1 MLEVNVDRCIGCGEC
16 EEVCSFGAIA
26 VNHDIAVVDQDS
38 CTMCGTC
45 VDTCPED
52 ALTLERGDDTRKA
65 SDLDAWRGVWVV
77 AEQRNGELATVTYEL
92 LGKARGLADDLGEPL
107 TAILMGHEIGERA
120 TDLASHGADRV
131 LVVDY
136 PAFATFTDE
145 VFGNTL
151 AYLARQERPEIILAG
166 ATSMGRSFIPRVATV
181 LETGLTA
188 DCTELSIRKEDR
200 ALLQTRPA
208 FGGNLMATIVCPNHR
223 PQMATVRPHVFKA
236 QPATTSPTAEII
248 NVNIPEELLK
258 SKVKVI
264 ESVQEQAEGPGLTD
278 AEIIITAGRGM
289 ENKKNIALVEE
300 LAELMGAAI
309 GASRAAT
316 DAGWLPERAQIGQ
329 TGVTV
334 SPKLYIGCGVSGAIQ
349 HIVGIQGAEIIVAIN
364 KDPDAPLF
372 NLATYGIVGD
382 VKVILPLLVKRI
394 KRERGIA

>member
-26 VNHDIAVVDQDS
+26 VEQDVAVVDYDS
-38 CTMCGTC
+38 CTLCGTC

-52 ALTLERGDDTRKA
+52 ALTLERSDEVRDAT
-65 SDLDAWRGVWVV
+65 DLDTWRGVWVV
-77 AEQRNGELATVTYEL
+77 AEQRDGKVATVTYEL
-92 LGKARGLADDLGEPL
+92 LGKARGLADDLRVPL
-107 TAILMGHEIGERA
+107 TAILMGHEIGDKA
-120 TDLASHGADRV
+120 VDIASHGADRV
-131 LVVDY
+131 LVVDH
-136 PAFATFTDE
+136 PAFAAFTDE

-151 AYLARQERPEIILAG
+151 VYLARQERPEIILAG

-188 DCTELSIRKEDR
+188 DCTELSIRKDDR

-208 FGGNLMATIVCPNHR
+208 FGGNLLATIVCPDHR

-236 QPATTSPTAEII
+236 RPATENPTAEII
-248 NVNIPEELLK
+248 NVNIPEGLLK
-258 SKVKVI
+258 SRVRVV
-264 ESVQEQAEGPGLTD
+264 ESVQELVEGPGLTE
-278 AEIIITAGRGM
+278 AEVIVTAGRGM
-289 ENKKNIALVEE
+289 EDKKNIALVKE
-300 LAELMGAAI
+300 LAELMGAGV

-349 HIVGIQGAEIIVAIN
+349 HIVGIQGSEIIVAIN

-372 NLATYGIVGD
+372 DLATYGIVGD
-382 VKVILPLLVKRI
+382 VKVILPLLIKRI
-394 KRERGIA
+394 KKERGIP